1 MMDTLLQDVKYAARS
16 LRRTPGFTV
25 AAIITL
31 ALGIGSNTTIFTLL
45 DAVLFKPLP
54 VSRPHELYA
63 LYENAPD
70 AAPDALPDS
79 NGGTGRYLKFSYP
92 RFRRLQEVLGN
103 DGQLAATTLSI
114 RFVGRV
120 QDSPQASPLMTQLV
134 SGLYFSTLGVDMQRG
149 RPITD
154 ADMQRDERANVTV
167 ISDGYWRRALGGT
180 EQAVGQKILIKG
192 IPLTIVGIASKEF
205 VGVRTDGTADLWVPL
220 TLQDPLGYSTNRSDY
235 GSPDPS
241 QAWMDEDRITWL
253 NLVARFP
260 SSRRAEVMTRL
271 QNANAQGLQQLAE
284 SVSDAGERA
293 DALARSLVVIPFERG
308 FSALRSRFTDAL
320 YALATMVGIVL
331 LVTCANIANL
341 LLARA
346 TGRSRETG
354 IRLSLGATTGRLVR
368 QHLTE
373 SLLLA
378 AAGGAMSVF
387 AAQWTSEF
395 MARAVMGR
403 TGELPPVFSLD
414 ARVWIFTA
422 ALSFISA
429 LAFGV
434 APALRA
440 VRTGRVHGISVNQR
454 VGSLA
459 ALRGMRPL
467 VAVQLALSFSVVF
480 GAVLLGRTLTYFAR
494 IDPGFNPEH
503 VVTATI
509 EPSSS
514 GYSREQVL
522 PAVDRLLEAI
532 RAIPGVESAAA
543 TTCGLM
549 TNCSYGSR
557 FVIEGTEGSIQSN
570 NNWVAPTYF
579 STVGI
584 PLVAGR
590 DFTARDTEQGPG
602 VAIVSE
608 SIAKRFFPGLNP
620 LGKRIGRFDRRVAR
634 NLPDVEI
641 VGVVRDVRPSL
652 HAEPGAMIYFP
663 THQPPSFPAP
673 PRSIAVRVS
682 GDAGVATA
690 AVRASIQRTEP
701 GLLIDSVSTM
711 SAAFDRDVAR
721 ERLIAYLASS
731 FAFLALLLACIGL
744 YGVLSYTVARRTQE
758 IGVRM
763 ALGARPGD
771 LMRMVVGDGSRVVL
785 GGLALGIIAAMMVG
799 RLVTTLL
806 AGVTASDPIT
816 LAVVGVSLIV
826 VALAASYIP
835 ARRASRI
842 DPAVALKTE

>member
-1 MMDTLLQDVKYAARS
+1 MIDTLWQDVKYAVRS
-16 LRRTPGFTV
+16 LRHTPGFTA
-25 AAIITL
+25 AAIVTL
-31 ALGIGSNTTIFTLL
+31 ALGMGANATIFTLL

-54 VSRPHELYA
+54 VSRPDELFA

-79 NGGTGRYLKFSYP
+79 NGGTGRYLRFSYP
-92 RFRRLQEVLGN
+92 RFLRLQGALGN
-103 DGQLAATTLSI
+103 NGQLAGTTLSV
-114 RFVGRV
+114 RFVGRL
-120 QDSPQASPLMTQLV
+120 QGTPQASPILTQLV
-134 SGLYFSTLGVDMQRG
+134 SGLYFSTLGAEMQRG
-149 RPITD
+149 RPITES
-154 ADMQRDERANVTV
+154 DMQRDERANVAV
-167 ISDGYWRRALGGT
+167 ISDGYWKRALGGT
-180 EQAVGQKILIKG
+180 EQALGQTIVIKG
-192 IPLTIVGIASKEF
+192 VTLTIVGIARAEF
-205 VGVRTDGTADLWVPL
+205 VGVRTDSVADLWVPL
-220 TLQDPLGYSTNRSDY
+220 TLQDSLEYSTNRSDY
-235 GSPDPS
+235 GSSDESKP
-241 QAWMDEDRITWL
+241 WIDEDHIAWL
-253 NLVARFP
+253 NLVARVP
-260 SSRRAEVMTRL
+260 PGRRGEAITRL

-284 SVSDAGERA
+284 GVKDARERA
-293 DALARSLVVIPFERG
+293 STMSRLLVVMPFERG
-308 FSALRSRFTDAL
+308 FSALRRRYGDAL
-320 YALATMVGIVL
+320 YALAAMVAIVL

-346 TGRSRETG
+346 TGRSRDTS

-378 AAGGAMSVF
+378 AAGGAMSLL
-387 AAQWTSEF
+387 AAQWTSEL
-395 MARAVMGR
+395 MARAVLGR

-422 ALSFISA
+422 ALSIVSA

-440 VRTGRVHGISVNQR
+440 VRAGHVHGFASNQR
-454 VGSLA
+454 LGTHA

-467 VAVQLALSFSVVF
+467 VVAQLALSFSVVF
-480 GAVLLGRTLTYFAR
+480 AAVLLGRTLTYFAR

-509 EPSSS
+509 DPSTS

-522 PAVDRLLEAI
+522 PLVDRLLAAI
-532 RAIPGVESAAA
+532 QAVPGVESAAV

-549 TNCSYGSR
+549 TNCSYSSG
-557 FVIEGTEGSIQSN
+557 FEIEGAGTGIQLN
-570 NNWVAPTYF
+570 NNWIAPTYL

-590 DFTARDTEQGPG
+590 DFTDRDTEQSPR
-602 VAIVSE
+602 VAIISD
-608 SIAKRFFPGLNP
+608 SIARRFFPGENP
-620 LGKRIGRFDRRVAR
+620 LGRRLGRGKLDT
-634 NLPDVEI
+634 EI
-641 VGVVRDVRPSL
+641 VGVVRDVMPTL

-663 THQPPSFPAP
+663 TRQPPRSFTAP
-673 PRSIAVRVS
+673 PRTIAVRVS
-682 GDAGVATA
+682 GDAELAIP
-690 AVRASIQRTEP
+690 AVRASIQQTEP
-701 GLLIDSVSTM
+701 GLLLDSVSTM
-711 SAAFDRDVAR
+711 SAALARDVAR

-744 YGVLSYTVARRTQE
+744 YGVLSYTVTRRTQE

-763 ALGARPGD
+763 ALGARPRD
-771 LMRMVVGDGSRVVL
+771 LNRMVIGDGSRIVL
-785 GGLALGIIAAMMVG
+785 AGVAIGAAAAVMVG

-806 AGVTASDPIT
+806 AGVSASDPIT
-816 LAVVGVSLIV
+816 LVAVGAALLV

-842 DPAVALKTE
+842 DPATALRTE

>member
-1 MMDTLLQDVKYAARS
+1 MMDTWLQDVRYAARS

-25 AAIITL
+25 AAIVTL
-31 ALGIGSNTTIFTLL
+31 ALGIGANTTIFTLL

-54 VSRPHELYA
+54 VSRPNELFA

-79 NGGTGRYLKFSYP
+79 AGGTGRYLRFSYP
-92 RFRRLQEVLGN
+92 RFRHLQEALGD
-103 DGQLAATTLSI
+103 DGRMAATTLSI

-120 QDSPQASPLMTQLV
+120 QGSPQASPILTQLV

-149 RPITD
+149 RPITET
-154 ADMQRDERANVTV
+154 DMQRDEGANVAV
-167 ISDGYWRRALGGT
+167 ISDRFWKRALGGT
-180 EQAVGQKILIKG
+180 EQALGQTILIKG
-192 IPLTIVGIASKEF
+192 VALTIVGIARPEF
-205 VGVRTDGTADLWVPL
+205 VGVRTDSVADLWVPL
-220 TLQDPLGYSTNRSDY
+220 TLQEPLEYSTNRSDY
-235 GSPDPS
+235 GNTDPS
-241 QAWMDEDRITWL
+241 RPWMDEDRIAWL
-253 NLVARFP
+253 NLVARVP
-260 SSRRAEVMTRL
+260 SSTRTKAITRL

-284 SVSDAGERA
+284 SIEDARERA
-293 DALARSLVVIPFERG
+293 SAIGRSLVVMPFERG
-308 FSALRSRFTDAL
+308 FSGLRSRYIDAL
-320 YALATMVGIVL
+320 YALAAMVGIVL

-346 TGRSRETG
+346 TGRSRETA

-378 AAGGAMSVF
+378 AGGGAMSLI
-387 AAQWTSEF
+387 AAHWTSEY
-395 MARAVMGR
+395 MARAVVGR

-422 ALSFISA
+422 ALSIVSA

-434 APALRA
+434 GPALRA
-440 VRTGRVHGISVNQR
+440 VRSGLVHGMSVTQR
-454 VGSLA
+454 VGTLA

-467 VAVQLALSFSVVF
+467 VAAQLALSFSIVF

-509 EPSSS
+509 DPSSS

-522 PAVDRLLEAI
+522 PLVDRLLAAI
-532 RAIPGVESAAA
+532 QTIPGVESAAV

-557 FVIEGTEGSIQSN
+557 FVIEGTEGSIESN

-579 STVGI
+579 GTVGI
-584 PLVAGR
+584 PLIAGR
-590 DFTARDTEQGPG
+590 DFTDRDTEPSPR

-608 SIAKRFFPGLNP
+608 SIARRFFPGQNP
-620 LGKRIGRFDRRVAR
+620 LGKRLGRVDRRLAR
-634 NLPDVEI
+634 NVPETEI

-663 THQPPSFPAP
+663 THQPPGFPAP

-682 GDAGVATA
+682 GDAAFATA

-701 GLLIDSVSTM
+701 GLLLDSVSTM

-721 ERLIAYLASS
+721 ERLIAYLAGS

-763 ALGARPGD
+763 ALGAKPGD

-785 GGLALGIIAAMMVG
+785 AGLALGIVAAIMVG

-806 AGVTASDPIT
+806 AGVSASDPIT
-816 LAVVGVSLIV
+816 LAAVGVSLV
-826 VALAASYIP
+826 TVALAAAYIP
-835 ARRASRI
+835 ARRAARLNPI
-842 DPAVALKTE
+842 AALRME

>member
-1 MMDTLLQDVKYAARS
+1 MFDTLFQDVKYAARS
-16 LRRTPGFTV
+16 LRRTPGFTA

-31 ALGIGSNTTIFTLL
+31 ALGMGANSTIFTLL

-54 VSRPHELYA
+54 VSRPDELLT
-63 LYENAPD
+63 LYENSPD

-79 NGGTGRYLKFSYP
+79 AGGTGRYLRFSYP
-92 RFRRLQEVLGN
+92 RFRHLQEALGD
-103 DGQLAATTLSI
+103 DGRLAATTLSI
-114 RFVGRV
+114 RFVGRM
-120 QDSPQASPLMTQLV
+120 QGSPQASPILTQLV

-149 RPITD
+149 RPITET
-154 ADMQRDERANVTV
+154 DMQRDERANVAV
-167 ISDGYWRRALGGT
+167 ISDRFWKRALGGT
-180 EQAVGQKILIKG
+180 EQALGQIILIKG
-192 IPLTIVGIASKEF
+192 VALTIVGIARPEF
-205 VGVRTDGTADLWVPL
+205 VGVRTDSVADLWVPL
-220 TLQDPLGYSTNRSDY
+220 TLQEPLEYSTNRSDY
-235 GSPDPS
+235 GNTDPS
-241 QAWMDEDRITWL
+241 TPWMDEDRIAWL
-253 NLVARFP
+253 NLVARVR
-260 SSRRAEVMTRL
+260 SRTRTQAITRL

-284 SVSDAGERA
+284 SVEDARERA
-293 DALARSLVVIPFERG
+293 SAIGRSLVVMPFERG
-308 FSALRSRFTDAL
+308 FSGLRSRYIDAL
-320 YALATMVGIVL
+320 YALAAMVGIVL

-346 TGRSRETG
+346 TGRSRETA

-378 AAGGAMSVF
+378 AAGGAMSLI
-387 AAQWTSEF
+387 AAHWTSEYR
-395 MARAVMGR
+395 ARAVVGR

-414 ARVWIFTA
+414 ARLWIFTA
-422 ALSFISA
+422 ALSIVSA

-434 APALRA
+434 GPALRA
-440 VRTGRVHGISVNQR
+440 VRSGLVHGMSVTQR
-454 VGSLA
+454 VGTLA

-467 VAVQLALSFSVVF
+467 VAAQLALSFSVVF

-494 IDPGFNPEH
+494 IDPGFNPER

-509 EPSSS
+509 DPSSS

-522 PAVDRLLEAI
+522 PLVDRLLAAI
-532 RAIPGVESAAA
+532 QAIPGVESAAV

-557 FVIEGTEGSIQSN
+557 FLIEGTEGSIESN

-579 STVGI
+579 ATVGV
-584 PLVAGR
+584 PLIAGR
-590 DFTARDTEQGPG
+590 DFTDRDTESSPR

-608 SIAKRFFPGLNP
+608 SIARRFFPGQNP
-620 LGKRIGRFDRRVAR
+620 LGKRLGRVDRRLAR
-634 NLPDVEI
+634 NVPDVEI

-663 THQPPSFPAP
+663 THQPPNFPAP

-682 GDAGVATA
+682 GDAAFATA

-701 GLLIDSVSTM
+701 GLLLDNVSTM
-711 SAAFDRDVAR
+711 SAAFDRDIAR
-721 ERLIAYLASS
+721 ERLIAYLAGS

-763 ALGARPGD
+763 ALGARPAD
-771 LMRMVVGDGSRVVL
+771 LIRLVVGDGSRVVFA
-785 GGLALGIIAAMMVG
+785 GLALGIVAAMVVG

-806 AGVTASDPIT
+806 AGVSASDPIT
-816 LAVVGVSLIV
+816 FAAVGVSLV
-826 VALAASYIP
+826 TVTLAAAYVP
-835 ARRASRI
+835 ARRAARLNPS
-842 DPAVALKTE
+842 AALRTE